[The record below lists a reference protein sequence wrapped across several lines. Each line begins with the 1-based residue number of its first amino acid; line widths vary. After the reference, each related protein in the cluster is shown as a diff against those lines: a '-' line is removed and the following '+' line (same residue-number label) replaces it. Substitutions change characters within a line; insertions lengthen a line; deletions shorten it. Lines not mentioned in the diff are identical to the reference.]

1 MPKNAPK
8 MKDVAKLAGVS
19 IKTVSRV
26 LNNEPHVKEELR
38 DKVKSAVDELGYV
51 PSANA
56 RSLRSNRGY
65 TIHFIIHNNRS
76 NYVNAIQAGIIKACQ
91 DNGYQLIVS
100 MIMDSQNLSKI
111 QIEEKLSRLPTLGVP
126 DGAILVSPLS
136 NDPRIN
142 DTLKDM
148 GIPIARIGP
157 NDIDDDQIEVKIN
170 EREAAREITQYLIDS
185 GHSRIGFIRGKED
198 QNATIERYE
207 GYKQALKESQIS
219 LDKTLVHSGNFEFEG
234 GLRAGEELLK
244 MKEPPQAVFA
254 ANDDMAAGVLS
265 AAHRKGLNLPSQL
278 SVVGFDDSEI
288 ADKMWPTLTTI
299 RQPLLELGET
309 ATNLLI
315 ARSQKMSGLN
325 PQKYL
330 PHKLIIRESVKQ
342 VAHSQ

>member
-1 MPKNAPK
+1 
-8 MKDVAKLAGVS
+8 
-19 IKTVSRV
+19 
-26 LNNEPHVKEELR
+26 
-38 DKVKSAVDELGYV
+38 
-51 PSANA
+51 
-56 RSLRSNRGY
+56 
-65 TIHFIIHNNRS
+65 
-76 NYVNAIQAGIIKACQ
+76 
-91 DNGYQLIVS
+91 
-100 MIMDSQNLSKI
+100 MDSQNLSKI
-111 QIEEKLSRLPTLGVP
+111 QIEEKLSRLPTLSVP

-148 GIPIARIGP
+148 SIPIARIGP
-157 NDIDDDQIEVKIN
+157 NDIEDDQIEVKIN

-288 ADKMWPTLTTI
+288 ADK
-299 RQPLLELGET
+299 
-309 ATNLLI
+309 N
-315 ARSQKMSGLN
+315 
-325 PQKYL
+325 
-330 PHKLIIRESVKQ
+330 
-342 VAHSQ
+342 VADPDND